1 MRAPVQSSG
10 KRGMG
15 TPAQRVLVGSTRR
28 SAKGSARR
36 RAAAS
41 TAAAD
46 GSQPVEEDA
55 EPVVARLDFGG
66 AGPVN
71 GGGFAANGAF
81 LDTMVE
87 GDDEQGDEQE
97 DGGDR
102 RAPPDLQLGPG
113 EDVRSSWQ
121 RALSSPPSG
130 GASVNSAF
138 NPVGPRSDV
147 DPRASIASLPSLKDA
162 NSPQTKDVRGR
173 SGSVPV
179 DSFGPLSPPAKPM
192 PRARSQSALLRTSSL
207 ESASRLHEALRA
219 EQGAGSANESDD
231 DELESLNSTSE
242 DLMSLRRSIESL
254 HGGDEALL
262 MSVRAGLEPCVEE
275 TDAEDISRA
284 INDPVAAALATGTAN
299 EPAAPPS
306 LPSQNSCRDN
316 GAAVSVEA
324 RRQTRRDR
332 DNAAAA
338 EFTLQR
344 QAN

>member
-1 MRAPVQSSG
+1 M
-10 KRGMG
+10 
-15 TPAQRVLVGSTRR
+15 
-28 SAKGSARR
+28 
-36 RAAAS
+36 
-41 TAAAD
+41 
-46 GSQPVEEDA
+46 
-55 EPVVARLDFGG
+55 
-66 AGPVN
+66 
-71 GGGFAANGAF
+71 
-81 LDTMVE
+81 
-87 GDDEQGDEQE
+87 
-97 DGGDR
+97 
-102 RAPPDLQLGPG
+102 
-113 EDVRSSWQ
+113 
-121 RALSSPPSG
+121 
-130 GASVNSAF
+130 
-138 NPVGPRSDV
+138 
-147 DPRASIASLPSLKDA
+147 
-162 NSPQTKDVRGR
+162 
-173 SGSVPV
+173 
-179 DSFGPLSPPAKPM
+179 
-192 PRARSQSALLRTSSL
+192 
-207 ESASRLHEALRA
+207 HEALRA